1 MTMDS
6 ATPSALTPDTLA
18 ILGELQEGAC
28 RRIDQSDGSSLIA
41 LRRNG
46 AVRLFRNRCPHRGI
60 ELDWVPGAFLAV
72 DGHHLQ
78 CATHGALFD
87 PLSGVCIS
95 GPCAGDALQRLDPDH
110 RTG

>member
-1 MTMDS
+1 
-6 ATPSALTPDTLA
+6 
-18 ILGELQEGAC
+18 
-28 RRIDQSDGSSLIA
+28 
-41 LRRNG
+41 
-46 AVRLFRNRCPHRGI
+46 
-60 ELDWVPGAFLAV
+60 V

-110 RTG
+110 PTG